1 MRSIRTFIPIAIGGV
16 LGFVTACGSSTGVQ
30 ASIGPS
36 GGSLSME
43 SPAVRF
49 DVPAGA
55 LSTETMVSLH
65 ASADS
70 QSLLVS
76 LEPAQLTLAKP
87 GQLSVSMAG
96 TRHLSGVAEVT
107 VVGEQPIGVDARV
120 EDASGV
126 STRLSLDHLMQVR
139 LLTADAT
146 DGGDCARRMSRRF
159 VTGTTAAR
167 GTATAIITTGRTA
180 TAVTTMASTTTA
192 GCRATVGPTAEWSVR
207 RSVRPASSVTTASAS
222 PTAATT
228 STTTTAGA
236 RTAEG
241 ARTTT
246 TTTVTTATAGIPD
259 RARLENDHHPAGGLL
274 ASTRVAR
281 LRLAG
286 GHRRRHLRAPRGA
299 ARPWVEG
306 YVRDA
311 TARPLR
317 YRFNGLRVFA
327 VRGDLRGRL
336 PRAAGSPGTCST
348 STAGRWAGACVLG
361 LVFTLAVVLPAR
373 GAGVQS
379 LADLYL
385 GRLENPQW
393 LGGRVDA
400 KMLLYLSAR

>member
-1 MRSIRTFIPIAIGGV
+1 MRFNLGTFVPITIGGL
-16 LGFVTACGSSTGVQ
+16 LGLVTACGSSTGVQ

-49 DVPAGA
+49 DIPAGA

-107 VVGEQPIGVDARV
+107 VLGEQPIGVDDRV

-126 STRLSLDHLMQVR
+126 SARLSLDHLTQVR
-139 LLTADAT
+139 LLTADAP
-146 DGGDCARRMSRRF
+146 DGG
-159 VTGTTAAR
+159 TAPGACHDDRDGEHR
-167 GTATAIITTGRTA
+167 GEGNGDGDRHDGEQEGVITTGRTA
-180 TAVTTMASTTTA
+180 TVVTTMASTTTA

-228 STTTTAGA
+228 SRDDCRGA
-236 RTAEG
+236 DG
-241 ARTTT
+241 GSCRTTT

-259 RARLENDHHPAGGLL
+259 RARLEMTTTRRAG
-274 ASTRVAR
+274 
-281 LRLAG
+281 
-286 GHRRRHLRAPRGA
+286 
-299 ARPWVEG
+299 
-306 YVRDA
+306 
-311 TARPLR
+311 
-317 YRFNGLRVFA
+317 
-327 VRGDLRGRL
+327 
-336 PRAAGSPGTCST
+336 C
-348 STAGRWAGACVLG
+348 
-361 LVFTLAVVLPAR
+361 
-373 GAGVQS
+373 
-379 LADLYL
+379 
-385 GRLENPQW
+385 
-393 LGGRVDA
+393 
-400 KMLLYLSAR
+400 